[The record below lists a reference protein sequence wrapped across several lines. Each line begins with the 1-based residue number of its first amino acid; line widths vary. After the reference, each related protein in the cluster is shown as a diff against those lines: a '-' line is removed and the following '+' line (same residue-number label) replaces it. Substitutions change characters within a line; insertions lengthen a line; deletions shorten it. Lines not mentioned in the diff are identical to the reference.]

1 MNLHQQDTIDTTAQ
15 QLAPLIDTS
24 AAVLQ
29 PAFRFDD
36 EETTVVS
43 PLVPDSGAE
52 DAEIRSAPLS
62 GPGLFRNHELK
73 PVNPN
78 ARPVT
83 DNVSDWF
90 TISLLALVVVFTW
103 FRIFYYR
110 IFQQIITAWYN
121 VTASNQIVRDE
132 SLLLQRASLFIS
144 VISYML
150 AGLFLHQLSVIY
162 KWQIDW
168 MPKGIVRFVIFSAGV
183 ATAYT
188 MKMILLRFFAVA
200 FGQERPAALYI
211 FNIFLM
217 ITMAGLLLL
226 PVNIIL
232 AYAPGDVKVWLV
244 PLSLACVAALF
255 LYRIVRAVL
264 IWTGIPGFSVFYLF
278 LYLCTFEIAP
288 LLVLWKL
295 TTL

>member
-1 MNLHQQDTIDTTAQ
+1 MSFQEQEPDSSVLN
-15 QLAPLIDTS
+15 LAPLADTIPD
-24 AAVLQ
+24 VIQ

-36 EETTVVS
+36 EEITSVS
-43 PLVPDSGAE
+43 PLVQDSTAE
-52 DAEIRSAPLS
+52 EADIRSAPLT
-62 GPGLFRNHELK
+62 GPGLFKDHALK

-78 ARPVT
+78 ARPVN
-83 DNVSDWF
+83 DMVSDWF
-90 TISLLALVVVFTW
+90 TISLFALVLVFTW

-110 IFQQIITAWYN
+110 IFQQIISAWYN
-121 VTASNQIVRDE
+121 VTTSNQIVRDE

-217 ITMAGLLLL
+217 ITMAGLILL

-232 AYAPGDVKVWLV
+232 AYAPGDVKTWLV
-244 PLSLACVAALF
+244 PLSLACIAALF